1 MGLSR
6 YLDGSEHQGGWNFGP
21 QEYATVTEILDCE
34 SATFCLYWDV
44 VGKVPTSMPPP
55 KVGGKE
61 RNGEGHPAPEFGI
74 DLSFEGGTVHY
85 GPWADR
91 QRIHLQNMFFP
102 KIYKTAKPAAPL
114 LPGDDRAYTEMKVFL
129 ELSSST
135 ILNIPIREA
144 SKDWKYR
151 RRLEEGQT
159 RPFGW
164 LEVKAGAMST
174 LSYNMAYVASSSGW
188 THTLDLELRAPEVR
202 TSVNHGLLWS
212 ADSQT
217 LQCDLSGPLKWN
229 GDTKWVFNNESS
241 GMRVFLLR
249 EHVTLLTDLVTD
261 WTSGP
266 PSEYWT
272 FVPMIYELSLELK
285 DYEFFL
291 NVNDQNII
299 NNPSSFED
307 NTFVVLR
314 NLGGKN
320 GHLKGCSTMDFR
332 EFRPQCSKVEF
343 TVETVSKTNGGGM
356 LELGVRTPIWNTW
369 NCSLKQQESLGKVG
383 QVKLK
388 GSYEFYAN
396 TSPDLIDTLNLDV
409 DGERLQLVLHGF
421 LIRYF
426 LTIKENYFGENLHFK
441 TLEEWQSRQQVEP
454 GEIAQAPAPPVSKSN
469 DLDVILSVR
478 TRDLEILLPKHI
490 YDAEE
495 HLKLNTP
502 SLGLDMRFTNY
513 YMGEKSALLHANRTN

>member
-6 YLDGSEHQGGWNFGP
+6 YLDDSEQQGGWKFEP
-21 QEYATVTEILDCE
+21 AEYATVTKVLDCE
-34 SATFCLYWDV
+34 SAALCLYWDV
-44 VGKVPTSMPPP
+44 VGKVPTDGPAP
-55 KVGGKE
+55 KEGGKE
-61 RNGEGHPAPEFGI
+61 RNGEGYLAPEFGI
-74 DLSFEGGTVHY
+74 DLSFDGGTVQY

-91 QRIHLQNMFFP
+91 QRIHLQNMFSP
-102 KIYKTAKPAAPL
+102 KIYKTAKPAEPL
-114 LPGDDRAYTEMKVFL
+114 LPGDDRAYTEMKVFV

-135 ILNIPIREA
+135 ILNIPVREA

-151 RRLEEGQT
+151 RHLEEGQV
-159 RPFGW
+159 RPIGW
-164 LEVKAGAMST
+164 LEIKAGGMST

-202 TSVNHGLLWS
+202 SSVNHGLLWS

-217 LQCDLSGPLKWN
+217 LQCDLSGPLKWS
-229 GDTKWVFNNESS
+229 GDTKWVFKNESS
-241 GMRVFLLR
+241 GMKVFLLR

-266 PSEYWT
+266 PLEYWT
-272 FVPMIYELSLELK
+272 FVPMIYELNLELK

-314 NLGGKN
+314 NLGGSN
-320 GHLKGCSTMDFR
+320 GHLNGCVAMDFR

-343 TVETVSKTNGGGM
+343 TVETVSNTDLGGM

-369 NCSLKQQESLGKVG
+369 SCSLKQQESLGKVG
-383 QVKLK
+383 RIKLK

-396 TSPDLIDTLNLDV
+396 TSPDLIDTLNLDI
-409 DGERLQLVLHGF
+409 DGERFQSVLHGF

-441 TLEEWQSRQQVEP
+441 TLEEWQSRQQVEA
-454 GEIAQAPAPPVSKSN
+454 GEIASGPAPPTSKSN
-469 DLDVILSVR
+469 DLDVILGVR
-478 TRDLEILLPKHI
+478 VRDLEILLPKHI
-490 YDAEE
+490 YDAKE
-495 HLKLNTP
+495 HLKLKMP

-513 YMGEKSALLHANRTN
+513 YMGE